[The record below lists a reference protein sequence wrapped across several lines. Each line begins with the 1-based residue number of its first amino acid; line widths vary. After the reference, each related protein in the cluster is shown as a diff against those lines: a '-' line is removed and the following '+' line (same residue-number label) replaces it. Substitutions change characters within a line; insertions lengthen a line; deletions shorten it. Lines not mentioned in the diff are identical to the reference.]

1 MRNDQLGKRAA
12 NILDG
17 TIEKLHRI
25 ERIEKRLWFL
35 ALGLFLLLAVS
46 LLVVETT
53 SVLEDHIG
61 RGVAGYAIGFLRD
74 YGLSGALLI
83 TAWLICAYFY
93 EKLLNVRRENR
104 DLIQALQSAA
114 QILSNRNQQLST
126 WAELSHTL
134 ITNFNLPRLLE
145 LVART
150 ATEVT
155 ESDCAAV
162 ILSERGVRHLRLA
175 AIHERGLQ
183 IELAERVAAIV
194 IRNGHPICVSPGNV
208 PEEIDRPDLPWDD
221 LISLAAEPLVSSEKV
236 TGVLLVGRLKPREP
250 YSHHMLGT
258 LDSFANQASIA
269 LEKARLYAE
278 NQKQLDRLG
287 KLLDDLHATQA
298 QLTEAEKV
306 AGLGVL
312 SGGVAYVIN
321 NPVAGIMAR
330 ADRLLAG
337 KELNPQAL
345 WEELSTIRRQ
355 AGRVVETLTGLL
367 ALARRPNSG
376 RAGRVDLNH
385 VLRVTLD
392 VMRQEY
398 RAAGIEIEE
407 SYDSLPEVRAN
418 ASQLQQAF
426 LNLFVNALHR
436 MHYGGRLSVRTQA
449 SLVDWAQVVIEDA
462 RDKVP
467 PQISDHGFEMYGTP
481 DVDRLETGLGLAA
494 AQRIVRSQGGTLTAD
509 GNADSGTQVCVRLP
523 IASDEAMDAQSDLEW
538 ADANG
543 ALVVAGADGS
553 VE

>member
-1 MRNDQLGKRAA
+1 MMSDEAKLKRRSP
-12 NILDG
+12 LDG
-17 TIEKLHRI
+17 SLEKLRRI
-25 ERIEKRLWFL
+25 ERAEKRLWFL

-46 LLVVETT
+46 LFLLEAT
-53 SVLEDHIG
+53 SVAEDHAR
-61 RGVAGYAIGFLRD
+61 RGWTSEAVGVLRD

-83 TAWLICAYFY
+83 IAWLVCAYFY
-93 EKLLNVRRENR
+93 EKLVSVRKENR
-104 DLIQALQSAA
+104 ELVQALQSAA
-114 QILSNRNQQLST
+114 HILSNRTRQLDT
-126 WAELSHTL
+126 WAQLSHTL

-145 LVART
+145 LIART
-150 ATEVT
+150 AAEVT

-162 ILSERGVRHLRLA
+162 ILAERGARHLRLA

-194 IRNGHPICVSPGNV
+194 IRNGRAICVSPGNV

-221 LISLAAEPLVSSEKV
+221 LISLAVEPLVATEKV
-236 TGVLLVGRLKPREP
+236 TGALLVGRVKPRQP
-250 YSHHMLGT
+250 FSHHVLDT

-269 LEKARLYAE
+269 LEKAHLYAE
-278 NQKQLDRLG
+278 SQKQLDRLG

-337 KELNPQAL
+337 KELNPQMM
-345 WEELSTIRRQ
+345 WDELSAIRRQ
-355 AGRVVETLTGLL
+355 AGRIAETLTGLL
-367 ALARRPNSG
+367 ALARRPGSG
-376 RAGRVDLNH
+376 RVGRVDLNH
-385 VLRVTLD
+385 VIRLTLD

-407 SYDSLPEVRAN
+407 SYDTVPFIRAN
-418 ASQLQQAF
+418 PAQLQQAL
-426 LNLFVNALHR
+426 LNLLVNALHR

-449 SLVDWAQVVIEDA
+449 SHADWAQVAIEDA
-462 RDKVP
+462 RDEIP
-467 PQISDHGFEMYGTP
+467 PQISDRGFEMYGLP

-494 AQRIVRSQGGTLTAD
+494 AQRIIRSQGGTLVAE
-509 GNADSGTQVCVRLP
+509 GNAATGTRVCVRFP
-523 IASDEAMDAQSDLEW
+523 IASGGTLDAQPDSEW
-538 ADANG
+538 FETEG
-543 ALVVAGADGS
+543 ALVAVGAES
-553 VE
+553 AME